1 MSDAKKIILWLLTML
16 VIVGDSGIGSAALNL
31 SNSGGGSWQYCR
43 DINISERSGT
53 ALTDYQLGVQL
64 TNDNFT
70 TNSQNSAEDIR
81 FTDSKGNELSYWIES
96 WDAIRKSATIWVK
109 VNIPQRGSTSI
120 RMYYGNPNASN
131 SSNGSRTFIFFDDF
145 ENDNL
150 NANWEIHTI
159 KYNISSEG
167 LKTSQNFSEN
177 SLNVSEVERQQIIL
191 GSTLRNSDYE
201 YGKGLRTIKSFTP
214 PLIYEIDRLSINP
227 LGEGVLGF
235 IQLYQDDN
243 NWYSYGGGK
252 NRKNEDNKIFRVSK
266 IMSLETFSDDVG
278 GTDDYHF
285 HVFRIVDDG
294 TNVKFYMDDDLKV
307 METVSTLN
315 NVRLGTSSWLKS
327 NVSTIKVVFDNARV
341 RKYATLEPTI
351 EVGPTISIAT
361 PPPVITITPPTPVIT
376 ITPPTPVITITP
388 PTPVITITPPT
399 PVITNS
405 TPTSN
410 PFENPEVLT
419 AIVPIITAIIGAIA
433 LIIVAVLQK
442 PKK

>member
-1 MSDAKKIILWLLTML
+1 MSDAKEIIVWLLAML

-31 SNSGGGSWQYCR
+31 SNSGGGSWQYYR

-53 ALTDYQLGVQL
+53 ALTDFQLDVQL
-64 TNDNFT
+64 TNGNFT
-70 TNSQNSAEDIR
+70 TNSQNSGEDIR
-81 FTDSKGNELSYWIES
+81 FTDSKGNELGYWIED
-96 WDAIRKSATIWVK
+96 WDANGKSARIWVK

-120 RMYYGNPNASN
+120 RMYYGNPNASS

-150 NANWEIHTI
+150 DANWEIHTI
-159 KYNISSEG
+159 RYNISSEG

-177 SLNVSEVERQQIIL
+177 NLNAGEVEGQQIIW

-201 YGKGLRTIKSFTP
+201 YGKGLRTIKSFMP
-214 PLIYEIDRLSINP
+214 PLIYEIDRVSINP

-266 IMSLETFSDDVG
+266 ISRIPIETFSDDVG
-278 GTDDYHF
+278 GTDNYSLY
-285 HVFRIVDDG
+285 VFRIVDDG
-294 TNVKFYMDDDLKV
+294 TNVKFYMDDVLKV
-307 METVSTLN
+307 TEPVSTLN

-327 NVSTIKVVFDNARV
+327 ENSTIKVIFDNARV

-361 PPPVITITPPTPVIT
+361 PPPVTTTLPTPVIT
-376 ITPPTPVITITP
+376 ITPS
-388 PTPVITITPPT
+388 TPVITITPPT

-410 PFENPEVLT
+410 PFEKPEVLV
-419 AIVPIITAIIGAIA
+419 AIITGIFS
-433 LIIVAVLQK
+433 IIVVVLQRR
-442 PKK
+442 KK